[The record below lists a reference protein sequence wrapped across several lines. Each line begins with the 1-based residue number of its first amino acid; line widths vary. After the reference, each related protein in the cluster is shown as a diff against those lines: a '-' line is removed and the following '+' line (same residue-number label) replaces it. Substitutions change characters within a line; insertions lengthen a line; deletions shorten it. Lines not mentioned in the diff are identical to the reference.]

1 MRLGL
6 VALATLLLASI
17 AFAQPT
23 PEDEAIQQEAMRVAK
38 EVLYGDAEAAV
49 ALADESFFA
58 EVISRQAQYLSKQ
71 AAVARWSN
79 VSSADVLAAAAAAPA
94 PALGPA
100 AAPAALEEEGEEP
113 AAAAEGLLPR
123 LLQHSRRLAKHK
135 SKKQKEKGK
144 KKKNEKKNKK
154 DQSNGGA
161 DAQYAVAGDGCVVR
175 EGATHGGAE
184 MPGGYLIG
192 VEEWSGCCAWCAAR
206 PGCAAWTFIPASGS
220 HPGCHLQAAGYST
233 TADFSRGNVAGYM
246 SADAAL
252 DAAAP
257 VGGGAGSG
265 GGKGDA
271 PIAGPAPAPRSS
283 LPEGKAKY
291 GEVLGLSW
299 LYFEAQRSGPEP
311 AWDRVPWRAASHLAD
326 PVVGGWYDAGDFL
339 KLNFVLAPTV
349 GYLAWGLDEFREGYE
364 ASGNG
369 PLARANLRLA
379 ATYLLRCYDPVA
391 QTYVGQIGDPKVD
404 HNYWGRPEEQGGARP
419 AFVYTRAMGAADLFG
434 NVAGALAAS
443 AFVLRG
449 EDPAFAAELG
459 AAARDLWAWAA
470 QKPGKYSDYYP
481 KQTKSIYPS
490 SDYLDSVAWGAAW
503 LWRLTGDP
511 SYLTA
516 AAGAW
521 AKGDADVY
529 PGWDSLWAPTA
540 VMLVNAAERGTAG
553 IPGIEAYADFVRNKF
568 MRAWIAG
575 DGFQEIVKTP
585 LGMHY
590 PAWNQ
595 WANLQFSTTAAFMAL
610 LHARTTPDADL
621 RRLELDFARRQVDYA
636 LGSGL
641 RSYVVGYGN
650 NPPQFAHHAA
660 ASCPDRP
667 AVCSMDATFDS
678 KAPNGQVLYGALVA
692 GPAGKKKD
700 AANPDA
706 TYYDKRDDYITNEV
720 ANDYNAGFT
729 GALAGLFQ
737 LL

>member
-1 MRLGL
+1 MR
-6 VALATLLLASI
+6 A
-17 AFAQPT
+17 
-23 PEDEAIQQEAMRVAK
+23 AK
-38 EVLYGDAEAAV
+38 EVLYGDAEAVSSRARVRAPAPPPPRRSPIPPPPAQAV

-58 EVISRQAQYLSKQ
+58 EVISRQAQHLSKM

-79 VSSADVLAAAAAAPA
+79 VTSAAYSADVVGASAAAPA
-94 PALGPA
+94 PAHVPA
-100 AAPAALEEEGEEP
+100 HASAALEDGEEP

-123 LLQHSRRLAKHK
+123 LMQHNRRLAKHK
-135 SKKQKEKGK
+135 SKKQKDK
-144 KKKNEKKNKK
+144 KKKKKKDKKKDKKNGGG
-154 DQSNGGA
+154 GGA

-175 EGATHGGAE
+175 EGVTYSGAE
-184 MPGGYLIG
+184 MPGGYLVG
-192 VEEWSGCCAWCAAR
+192 VEDWSGCCAWCAAR

-220 HPGCHLQAAGYST
+220 QAGCHLQAAGYT
-233 TADFSRGNVAGYM
+233 TTTDFSAGNVAGYM

-252 DAAAP
+252 DAAP
-257 VGGGAGSG
+257 GGGSG
-265 GGKGDA
+265 GGKGDSA
-271 PIAGPAPAPRSS
+271 IVGPAPAPHSS

-311 AWDRVPWRAASHLAD
+311 AWDRVPWRGASHLVD

-349 GYLAWGLDEFREGYE
+349 GYLAWGLDEFHEGYE

-369 PLARANLRLA
+369 PIARANLRLA
-379 ATYLLRCYDPVA
+379 ATYLLRSYDPVA
-391 QTYVGQIGDPKVD
+391 QTYVGQIGDPKID
-404 HNYWGRPEEQGGARP
+404 HNFWGRPEEQSGARP
-419 AFVYTRAMGAADLFG
+419 AFVYTRKMGAADLFG

-443 AFVLRG
+443 AFVLRA

-470 QKPGKYSDYYP
+470 EKPGKYSDYYP

-553 IPGIEAYADFVRNKF
+553 IPGIEAYTDFVRNKF

-595 WANLQFSTTAAFMAL
+595 WANLQFSTTAAFLAV
-610 LHARTTPDADL
+610 LHAGTTPDADL

-667 AVCSMDATFDS
+667 AVCSMDSTFDS
-678 KAPNGQVLYGALVA
+678 KAPNGQILYGALVA

-706 TYYDKRDDYITNEV
+706 TYFDKRNDYITNEV

-737 LL
+737 LLP